1 MTTKEIE
8 VQFLGKNFSFNVPE
22 DIATERFLEIIDFVE
37 NRFSRIRK
45 EAGDLDSFR
54 LGLLAAINIT
64 EEFFYLKKENDKF
77 KSVLTNID
85 NMLSPVEVDG
95 TDQENPFS
103 IRFSS

>member
-22 DIATERFLEIIDFVE
+22 DIPNERFLEIIDFVE
-37 NRFSRIRK
+37 NRFSKIRT

-64 EEFFYLKKENDKF
+64 EEFFYLKIENDKL
-77 KSVLTNID
+77 KAVLTHID
-85 NMLSPVEVDG
+85 EMLAPVEID
-95 TDQENPFS
+95 DKDKENPFS